1 MNLKEINQL
10 LAEAEDG
17 LGGGLAATDV
27 FSKQSGMSIAG
38 IRTAPKACALFNLV
52 TERATEAIKK
62 SGLPIPDNLQSL
74 IIQLGADQENP
85 LVLIAVIELDAKYRW
100 GLAVDLTKASLGLLV
115 SVVLPDTIPRLRAAL
130 GSSARAS

>member
-1 MNLKEINQL
+1 MDLKFLNRI
-10 LAEAEDG
+10 LADAEDA
-17 LGGGLAATDV
+17 LGGALAATDV

-38 IRTAPKACALFNLV
+38 IRTAPKACALFNAV
-52 TERATEAIKK
+52 MERTTEAIKK

-74 IIQLGADQENP
+74 IIQLGADNETP

-115 SVVLPDTIPRLRAAL
+115 SVVLPDAIPQIRQAL
-130 GSSARAS
+130 SAGRSA